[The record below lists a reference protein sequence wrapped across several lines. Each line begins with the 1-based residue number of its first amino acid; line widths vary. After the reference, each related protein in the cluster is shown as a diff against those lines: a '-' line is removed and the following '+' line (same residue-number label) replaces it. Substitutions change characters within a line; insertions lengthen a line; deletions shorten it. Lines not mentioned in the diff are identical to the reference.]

1 MSTGRVH
8 TATAGLSER
17 KTATIIGVLFIIG
30 TVMGVLSV
38 AATNPILSAPD
49 YLARI
54 AAHPSQMALGA
65 LLVLAMVFALSM
77 VPVVFYPV
85 GRKYSEVLA
94 MGYVV
99 FRGALEAILAII
111 GVSGWL
117 TLVALSKQPA
127 ATAGP
132 LADFLQLGT
141 SVLWDQVSAI
151 PFVLGALM
159 FYYLLFASRLV
170 PRWLS
175 VWGLLGALLYIGAP
189 LLRMFGLSFDY
200 LMGPLALQEMVLALW
215 LIVKGFEPTER
226 RSPLKATFNSP
237 AQGADL

>member
-1 MSTGRVH
+1 MH
-8 TATAGLSER
+8 PATAGLSER

-38 AATNPILSAPD
+38 VATNPILSAPD

-65 LLVLAMVFALSM
+65 LLVLAMVVALSM

-117 TLVALSKQPA
+117 TLVALSKQPT

-132 LADFLQLGT
+132 LADFLKLGT

-159 FYYLLFASRLV
+159 FYYLLYTSRLV

-215 LIVKGFEPTER
+215 LIVKGFEPAER
-226 RSPLKATFNSP
+226 RSPSKATFDRP
-237 AQGADL
+237 GQRAAQ